1 MHITS
6 STGASEDYDYD
17 CKSMNEEFTATYYSN
32 STMKSTKENYSTE
45 KSVCDTTQLI
55 INEDYFSTKNTS
67 ELDCETHLQTEVVNS
82 EFSTKNNSS
91 ELFLLQTL
99 KVQLKRD

>member
-32 STMKSTKENYSTE
+32 SPMKSTKENYSTE
-45 KSVCDTTQLI
+45 KSVCDTT
-55 INEDYFSTKNTS
+55 
-67 ELDCETHLQTEVVNS
+67 
-82 EFSTKNNSS
+82 
-91 ELFLLQTL
+91 
-99 KVQLKRD
+99 